1 MYYLNTWIVILTCKI
16 FRHQENH
23 CMMLS
28 PKVDCIQDKWS
39 IFYERHV
46 LSTSFFLRG
55 KLLLVKV
62 KQMACLSNYDFTHS
76 QFLSFNWKTFFK
88 IIYRRIWGRCLSL
101 HLLWLMQ
108 YLLLDED
115 GHWLRFPW
123 INKKVIH
130 LAIFFALNY

>member
-1 MYYLNTWIVILTCKI
+1 MNTRNLNLTCKI
-16 FRHQENH
+16 FLHQESRCTRLN
-23 CMMLS
+23 L
-28 PKVDCIQDKWS
+28 KVSCNQDTWS

-130 LAIFFALNY
+130 LAIFLR